1 MKVANTLPSQ
11 IILIDLAYNWNDAWV
26 ANADADERDEPG
38 SGAAWLK
45 ALLFVSAFI
54 MVLSYTALGFL
65 IHFFAGCSSNSAFL
79 WLTLVL
85 TLGATVVQLTG
96 DEGSL
101 LTSAVMTG
109 YSVFLAY
116 SAVSNNPDETCNPML
131 GQDNWLDIT
140 LGIVFIVASMTWTC
154 FSYASSMT
162 EMFQGDTNQ
171 MSLIEEGQGDE
182 R

>member
-65 IHFFAGCSSNSAFL
+65 IHFFASSLF
-79 WLTLVL
+79 
-85 TLGATVVQLTG
+85 
-96 DEGSL
+96 
-101 LTSAVMTG
+101 
-109 YSVFLAY
+109 
-116 SAVSNNPDETCNPML
+116 
-131 GQDNWLDIT
+131 
-140 LGIVFIVASMTWTC
+140 
-154 FSYASSMT
+154 ASSSCSPT
-162 EMFQGDTNQ
+162 LASTWLSCHF
-171 MSLIEEGQGDE
+171 
-182 R
+182 